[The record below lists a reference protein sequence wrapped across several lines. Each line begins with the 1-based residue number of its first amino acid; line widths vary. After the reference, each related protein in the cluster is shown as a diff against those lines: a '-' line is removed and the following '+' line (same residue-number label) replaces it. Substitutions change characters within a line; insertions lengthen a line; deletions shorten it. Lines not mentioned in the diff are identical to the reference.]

1 MYEELVDEYN
11 HRLHNHI
18 LEVIVNYSYLSL
30 ANWLAFETFP
40 K

>member
-18 LEVIVNYSYLSL
+18 LEAILFLFYILY
-30 ANWLAFETFP
+30 
-40 K
+40 